1 MAKTKYFFNPK
12 TLSYEKYKLSRW
24 VLLLRGIGVFSFS
37 LILGFVMFLLF
48 SRFVDSPSERK
59 LRTANEDLQAEID
72 NINQQILF
80 LNKGLSQLKEK
91 DVSVYRSIY
100 ETDPVTQ
107 KNFLSDNLKLQEK
120 YAELKKKPNAELLI
134 ELNKKLDLLKA
145 EYEAQNKSFDQ
156 LLVLAKDKKDF
167 LARIPAI
174 QPVANKKLERI
185 GSGFGYRQ
193 DPFYRTQRFHAGIDF
208 TAPRG
213 VEVYATADG
222 VVAEVKSE
230 LWGYGQ
236 HIIINHKNGYTTLYA
251 HLSKFKIKKGEKVK
265 RGQLI
270 GLVGSTGKSTAPH
283 LHYEVH
289 RNGTPINPAYFF
301 FNDLTNEE
309 YQQMLE
315 RSSAPNQSFD

>member
-24 VLLLRGIGVFSFS
+24 ILLLRGIGVFSFS
-37 LILGFVMFLLF
+37 LILGFVIFLIF
-48 SRFVDSPSERK
+48 SKFVDTPDEKKVKS
-59 LRTANEDLQAEID
+59 ANSDLTAEIENMNQRISDLGNELNRLRMKD
-72 NINQQILF
+72 NT
-80 LNKGLSQLKEK
+80 
-91 DVSVYRSIY
+91 VYRSIY
-100 ETDPVTQ
+100 ESEPVNDKVWQ
-107 KNFLSDNLKLQEK
+107 SSFEKSEKFNELRKLPNSELLSELNERLLKLQK
-120 YAELKKKPNAELLI
+120 QFV
-134 ELNKKLDLLKA
+134 
-145 EYEAQNKSFDQ
+145 AQNKSFDQ
-156 LLVLAKDKKDF
+156 LLSMAQNKKEY

-185 GSGFGYRQ
+185 GSGFGYRT

-222 VVAEVKSE
+222 TIESVTTEI
-230 LWGYGQ
+230 WGYGQ
-236 HIIINHKNGYTTLYA
+236 HIVINHGNGFTTLYG
-251 HLSKFKIKKGEKVK
+251 HLSKFIAKRGQKVV

-289 RNGTPINPAYFF
+289 KNGEKLNPAYFF
-301 FNDLTNEE
+301 YNDLTNEE
-309 YQQMLE
+309 YQLMLE
-315 RSSAPNQSFD
+315 RASSPNQSFD

>member
-37 LILGFVMFLLF
+37 LILGFIFFLLF
-48 SRFVDSPSERK
+48 SRFVDSPSEKK
-59 LRTANEDLQAEID
+59 LRSANNDLQAEIE
-72 NINQQILF
+72 NINQQIVF
-80 LNKGLSQLKEK
+80 LSKGLNQLKEK

-100 ETDPVTQ
+100 ETDPVVQ
-107 KNFLSDNLKLQEK
+107 KSFVADNLKLQEK
-120 YAELKKKPNAELLI
+120 YAELKKLPNSELLI
-134 ELNKKLDLLKA
+134 ELTNKLALLKA
-145 EYEAQNKSFDQ
+145 QYEAQNKSFDQ
-156 LLVLAKDKKDF
+156 LLALAKDKKDF
-167 LARIPAI
+167 LASIPAI

-222 VVAEVKSE
+222 VVSLVKSE

-236 HIIINHKNGYTTLYA
+236 HIEINHKNGYTTLYA
-251 HLSKFKIKKGEKVK
+251 HLSKFLVKKGAKVK

>member
-24 VLLLRGIGVFSFS
+24 ILLLRGIGVFSFS
-37 LILGFVMFLLF
+37 LILGFVIFLIF
-48 SRFVDSPSERK
+48 SKFVDTPDEKKVKS
-59 LRTANEDLQAEID
+59 ANSDLTAEIENLNQRISDLGNELNRLRIKD
-72 NINQQILF
+72 NT
-80 LNKGLSQLKEK
+80 
-91 DVSVYRSIY
+91 VYRSIY
-100 ETDPVTQ
+100 ESEPVND
-107 KNFLSDNLKLQEK
+107 KVWLSSFEKSEKFNELRKLPNSELLTELNERLLKLQK
-120 YAELKKKPNAELLI
+120 QFV
-134 ELNKKLDLLKA
+134 
-145 EYEAQNKSFDQ
+145 AQNKSFDQ
-156 LLVLAKDKKDF
+156 LLSMAQNKKEY

-185 GSGFGYRQ
+185 GSGFGYRT

-222 VVAEVKSE
+222 TIESVTTEI
-230 LWGYGQ
+230 WGYGQ
-236 HIIINHKNGYTTLYA
+236 HIVINHGNGFTTLYG
-251 HLSKFKIKKGEKVK
+251 HLSKFIAKRGQKVV

-289 RNGTPINPAYFF
+289 KNGEKLNPAYFF
-301 FNDLTNEE
+301 YNDLTNEE
-309 YQQMLE
+309 YQLMLE
-315 RSSAPNQSFD
+315 RASSPNQSFD

>member
-24 VLLLRGIGVFSFS
+24 ILLLRGIGVFSFS
-37 LILGFVMFLLF
+37 LILGFVIFLIF
-48 SRFVDSPSERK
+48 SKFVDTPDEKKVKS
-59 LRTANEDLQAEID
+59 ANSDLTAEIENLNQRISDLGNELNRMRIKD
-72 NINQQILF
+72 NT
-80 LNKGLSQLKEK
+80 
-91 DVSVYRSIY
+91 VYRSIY
-100 ETDPVTQ
+100 ESEPVNDKVWQ
-107 KNFLSDNLKLQEK
+107 NSFEKSEKFNDLRKL
-120 YAELKKKPNAELLI
+120 PNAELLTQ
-134 ELNKKLDLLKA
+134 LNERLLKLQKQFV
-145 EYEAQNKSFDQ
+145 AQNKSFDQ
-156 LLVLAKDKKDF
+156 LLSMAQNKKEY

-185 GSGFGYRQ
+185 GSGFGYRT

-222 VVAEVKSE
+222 TIESVNTEI
-230 LWGYGQ
+230 WGYGQ
-236 HIIINHKNGYTTLYA
+236 HIVINHGNGFTTLYG
-251 HLSKFKIKKGEKVK
+251 HLSKFIAKRGQKVV

-289 RNGTPINPAYFF
+289 KNGEKLNPAYFF
-301 FNDLTNEE
+301 YNDLTNEE
-309 YQQMLE
+309 YQLMLE
-315 RSSAPNQSFD
+315 RASSPNQSFD

>member
-24 VLLLRGIGVFSFS
+24 VLILRGIGVFSFS
-37 LILGFVMFLLF
+37 IILGFIFFLLF
-48 SRFVDSPSERK
+48 SRFVDSPGEKELKS
-59 LRTANEDLQAEID
+59 ANYDLVAELES
-72 NINQQILF
+72 INLQ
-80 LNKGLSQLKEK
+80 LNMLNNELSKLKEK
-91 DVSVYRSIY
+91 DVNVYRSIY
-100 ETDPVTQ
+100 ETEPPAE
-107 KNFLSDNLKLQEK
+107 KGSYADNAKMLEK
-120 YAELKKKPNAELLI
+120 YSALRKLPNSELLI
-134 ELNKKLDLLKA
+134 ELTQKLDKIQALYA
-145 EYEAQNKSFDQ
+145 QQNKSFDQ
-156 LLVLAKDKKDF
+156 LLMLAKTKKDF

-208 TAPRG
+208 TAARG

-222 VVAEVKSE
+222 VISLVQSDI
-230 LWGYGQ
+230 WGYGK
-236 HIIINHKNGYTTLYA
+236 HIRIIHGNGYETLYA
-251 HLSKFKIKKGEKVK
+251 HLSKFNVARGAKVK

-289 RNGTPINPAYFF
+289 KNGQPINPAFF
-301 FNDLTNEE
+301 FYNDLTNEE
-309 YQQMLE
+309 YQLMLE
-315 RSSAPNQSFD
+315 RASAPNQSFD